1 MIGLGSFWGMFPL
14 KLVGVSHKITPGIN
28 ERSREN
34 RDKDRETW
42 REEVKFQQ
50 IGTYT
55 TGVCSEKYSK
65 IVMQIER

>member
-1 MIGLGSFWGMFPL
+1 MKGAEKTGTRTG
-14 KLVGVSHKITPGIN
+14 
-28 ERSREN
+28 
-34 RDKDRETW
+34 ETL

-50 IGTYT
+50 TGTYT